1 MEGVSPV
8 VAIMLVATIIATVYV
23 ALIAMHVLAIRGGE
37 RPGERYRPRIAR
49 WLAAGDE
56 RRRGR
61 AETDATH
68 RLLAG
73 SLDRASYRAAMAA
86 MAAQDA
92 AEHPVEIPK
101 TKM

>member
-1 MEGVSPV
+1 MEGMSPV
-8 VAIMLVATIIATVYV
+8 VAVMVVFTIIAAAYV

-37 RPGERYRPRIAR
+37 PPGERYRPRIAS
-49 WLAAGDE
+49 WLAAGEE

-61 AETDATH
+61 VERDATH
-68 RLLAG
+68 RLIAG

-92 AEHPVEIPK
+92 VEHPVEIPK

>member
-1 MEGVSPV
+1 M
-8 VAIMLVATIIATVYV
+8 AIMLVATIIAIVYV

-37 RPGERYRPRIAR
+37 VAGRRYRPRIAR
-49 WLAAGDE
+49 WLATRDE

-61 AETDATH
+61 AESDAAH
-68 RLLAG
+68 RLVAG
-73 SLDRASYRAAMAA
+73 ALDRASYRAAMAA

-92 AEHPVEIPK
+92 VEHPIELPK